1 MMSVSTERGSDQD
14 VSEDVTCTD
23 GRVDSVG
30 ASARRLRESH
40 RVGQVA
46 RTFDA

>member
-1 MMSVSTERGSDQD
+1 MAVAAVHRSDQD
-14 VSEDVTCTD
+14 VSEDATCTD

-30 ASARRLRESH
+30 ASARPLRESH
-40 RVGQVA
+40 RVGRVA